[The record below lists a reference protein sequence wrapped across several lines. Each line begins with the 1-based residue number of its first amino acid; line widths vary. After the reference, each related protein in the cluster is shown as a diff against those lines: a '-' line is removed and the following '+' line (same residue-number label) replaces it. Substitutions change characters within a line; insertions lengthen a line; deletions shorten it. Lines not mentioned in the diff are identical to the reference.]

1 MFSSKYLNIG
11 YFLLN
16 WGFYMAKVS
25 AKQIDIDERKVITTL
40 QKNAKESIDAIA
52 EECGFSR
59 QKVWR
64 IIKRLEKNR
73 TIWGY
78 HAVVDSEKL
87 RLKRY
92 IVLIKKTTEPVETLA
107 DIIISRDLERY
118 ADDMGIMIQDSQ
130 YLHGMYDWELCF
142 SARDIKE
149 AKRFCETLNKV
160 YQKYI
165 KELFLLERIFPV
177 KQCGIQ
183 NPDIVK
189 LKNFV

>member
-1 MFSSKYLNIG
+1 
-11 YFLLN
+11 
-16 WGFYMAKVS
+16 MAKVS
-25 AKQIDIDERKVITTL
+25 AKQIDIDEQKVITVL

-52 EECGFSR
+52 KECGFSR

-64 IIKRLEKNR
+64 IIKRLEKNK

-87 RLKRY
+87 RMNRY

-107 DIIISRDLERY
+107 DIIISRDMEKY
-118 ADDMGIMIQDSQ
+118 AYDLGILIEDSQ

-149 AKRFCETLNKV
+149 AKRFCETFNKV
-160 YQKYI
+160 YKSYV

-177 KQCGIQ
+177 KQCGMQ
-183 NPDIVK
+183 NPNIVK
-189 LKNFV
+189 LKEFV

>member
-1 MFSSKYLNIG
+1 MF
-11 YFLLN
+11 
-16 WGFYMAKVS
+16 
-25 AKQIDIDERKVITTL
+25 
-40 QKNAKESIDAIA
+40 
-52 EECGFSR
+52 
-59 QKVWR
+59 
-64 IIKRLEKNR
+64 
-73 TIWGY
+73 
-78 HAVVDSEKL
+78 
-87 RLKRY
+87 
-92 IVLIKKTTEPVETLA
+92 IKKTTEPVETLA

-118 ADDMGIMIQDSQ
+118 ADDMGINIQDSQ

-183 NPDIVK
+183 NPDIIK